1 MARMVHCKKYD
12 KELPGLTVPPYPG
25 TKGQEIYESV
35 SQQAWSEWQTQQTML
50 INENHLSMAVAEDR
64 KYLQDEMDKFL
75 NNQEYHHAAGY
86 VPIEK

>member
-1 MARMVHCKKYD
+1 
-12 KELPGLTVPPYPG
+12 
-25 TKGQEIYESV
+25 
-35 SQQAWSEWQTQQTML
+35 ML